1 MLAWTHL
8 IDAWLGF
15 SESHTESIK
24 QAVELAKKTG
34 ALDDILPEV
43 HKSLERSRKNKSNSL
58 FSTVGLAD
66 VYMQLGREEEA
77 RAYAAE
83 VLKIDPT
90 FSLEGFRR
98 IYSFKDPAHL
108 EPILNNL
115 RKAGLK

>member
-1 MLAWTHL
+1 MLAWAHL
-8 IDAWLGF
+8 IDAWFGF

-24 QAVELAKKTG
+24 QAVGFAKKAG
-34 ALDDILPEV
+34 ALDDTLPEV
-43 HKSLERSRKNKSNSL
+43 HKSLERSRKSKSNL
-58 FSTVGLAD
+58 LMPILGLTD